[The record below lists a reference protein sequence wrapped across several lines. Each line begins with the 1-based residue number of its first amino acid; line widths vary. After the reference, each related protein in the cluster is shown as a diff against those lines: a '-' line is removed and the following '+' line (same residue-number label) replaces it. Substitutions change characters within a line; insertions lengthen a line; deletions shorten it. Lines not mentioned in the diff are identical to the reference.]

1 MRPIGFSTGALALSD
16 FARALEMLRD
26 APVSAVELSAL
37 RAGELPTLVARV
49 DTLDLSRYR
58 FVSVH
63 APSRFAGDEEPGIV
77 EQLRGFTARGWPVVL
92 HPDAIHDAA
101 RWRPFGPLLLVEN
114 MDKRK
119 PLGRTAAELRR
130 VFDQLPEAALCFDI
144 AHARQCDGT
153 MTEAYRILTAFG
165 DRLRQ
170 VHVSE
175 VTTRSG
181 HDRISPY
188 SLRAFQQVASLIP
201 DDIPIIIESRIPP
214 EGIRA
219 EIDQALL
226 ALTPP
231 AVAARASA

>member
-1 MRPIGFSTGALALSD
+1 MRPIGFSTGALALAN
-16 FARALEMLRD
+16 FAAALETLRD

-37 RAGELPTLVARV
+37 RTSELPPLAERV
-49 DTLDLSRYR
+49 DTLELSRYR

-63 APSRFAGDEEPGIV
+63 APSRFTEDEEPGIV
-77 EQLRGFTARGWPVVL
+77 EHLRSFAARGWPIVL
-92 HPDAIHDAA
+92 HPDAIHDPA
-101 RWRPFGPLLLVEN
+101 RWHEFGPMLYVEN

-119 PLGRTAAELRR
+119 PLGRTVAELRR
-130 VFDQLPEAALCFDI
+130 VFAQLPDASLCFDI
-144 AHARQCDGT
+144 AHARQIDGT

-165 DRLRQ
+165 ERLRQ
-170 VHVSE
+170 VHISE

-201 DDIPIIIESRIPP
+201 DDVPVIIESRIPP
-214 EGIRA
+214 EQIHA

-231 AVAARASA
+231 LAVRASA

>member
-1 MRPIGFSTGALALSD
+1 MREIGFSTGALALSD
-16 FARALEMLRD
+16 VAGALEMLRG

-37 RAGELPTLVARV
+37 RVGELPPLARCV
-49 DTLDLSRYR
+49 ETLDLSPYR
-58 FVSVH
+58 FISVH
-63 APSRFAGDEEPGIV
+63 APSRFTADEEPGIV
-77 EQLRGFTARGWPVVL
+77 ERLRSFTARGWPIVL
-92 HPDAIHDAA
+92 HPDAIHDPAL
-101 RWRPFGPLLLVEN
+101 WRGFGSMLYVEN

-130 VFDQLPEAALCFDI
+130 VFDQLPDAALCFDI

-170 VHVSE
+170 VHISE

-188 SLRAFQQVASLIP
+188 SLRAFQRVASLIP
-201 DDIPIIIESRIPP
+201 EEVPVIIESRIPP
-214 EGIRA
+214 EQIRA

-231 AVAARASA
+231 PPVRASA

>member
-1 MRPIGFSTGALALSD
+1 MRTIGFSTGALALSD
-16 FARALEMLRD
+16 FALALEMLRD

-37 RAGELPTLVARV
+37 RVGELAPLAEEA
-49 DTLDLSRYR
+49 DALDLSRYR
-58 FVSVH
+58 HVSVH
-63 APSRFAGDEEPGIV
+63 APSRFTAGEEPAII
-77 EQLRGFTARGWPVVL
+77 ELLRSFTAWGWPIVL
-92 HPDAIHDAA
+92 HPDTIHDPA
-101 RWRPFGPLLLVEN
+101 RWRGFGPMLYVEN

-119 PLGRTAAELRR
+119 PLGRTVAELRR
-130 VFDQLPEAALCFDI
+130 VFDQLPGAGLCFDI

-170 VHVSE
+170 IHISE
-175 VTTRSG
+175 VNTRSG

-188 SLRAFQQVASLIP
+188 SLRAFQRVASLIP
-201 DDIPIIIESRIPP
+201 EDVPVIIESRIPP
-214 EGIRA
+214 EQIHA

-231 AVAARASA
+231 SAVRASA